1 MSKKKKPEEAIPET
15 EQTTQTAPSD
25 ENAEATA
32 QATPEAVPE
41 QPDAAPA
48 QGNDEVLTAL
58 QKQFN
63 ELNDRYMR
71 LAAEYD
77 NFRKRSSRERESV
90 HADAVSYAVKALLPT
105 FDNLERALAVET
117 QDQEFKKGVELT
129 HKQLLDALHGLH
141 LQQIEDAPGTAFD
154 PNLHN
159 AVMHIEDE
167 SLGENVIAEVFQ
179 HGFLIGDKVIRHS
192 MVKVAN

>member
-15 EQTTQTAPSD
+15 EQTTQTAPAD
-25 ENAEATA
+25 DNAEDTA
-32 QATPEAVPE
+32 QAVPEAVSA
-41 QPDAAPA
+41 QPDTAPA
-48 QGNDEVLTAL
+48 QENEEVLTAL
-58 QKQFN
+58 QKQLN

-77 NFRKRSSRERESV
+77 NFRKRSSREREGI
-90 HADAVSYAVKALLPT
+90 HADAVSHAVKALLPT

-129 HKQLLDALHGLH
+129 HKQLLDALHSLH
-141 LQQIEDAPGTAFD
+141 IQQIEDAPGTTFD
-154 PNLHN
+154 PNRHN

-179 HGFLIGDKVIRHS
+179 HGFLIGDKIIRHS